1 MPYILTLEPSKYCEL
16 NINSSD
22 MCSYLEKEIS
32 SSFQRGMWTYVICI
46 DELNEF
52 GQPWSIA
59 STEVVGRKT
68 KTIKQ
73 KDKYVIYG
81 CELK

>member
-1 MPYILTLEPSKYCEL
+1 MPYILTLEPSKYREL

-22 MCSYLEKEIS
+22 MYSYLEKEIS
-32 SSFQRGMWTYVICI
+32 SSFQRGVWTYVICI
-46 DELNEF
+46 DELHEF

-59 STEVVGRKT
+59 RTEVVGRKT